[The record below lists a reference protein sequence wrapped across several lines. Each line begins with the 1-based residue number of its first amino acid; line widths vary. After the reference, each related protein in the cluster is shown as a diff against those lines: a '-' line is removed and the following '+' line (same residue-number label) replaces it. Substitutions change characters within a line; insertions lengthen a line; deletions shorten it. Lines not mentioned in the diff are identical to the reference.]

1 MSKDERKAIGVFSEK
16 ERDQVEKAIETFP
29 LIDVKVETFVE
40 GEKEI
45 AVGDILTIRITIT
58 QTNVKEGGRSGY
70 VHSNKFPF
78 LKQSSWYFVFAD
90 NDQNNFF
97 ALEKLNVRDKVYV
110 KEVKERM
117 TVAGR
122 IMLNVILK
130 NDSYKGF
137 DKQVKIDFPV
147 LPIAQRA
154 NVEYDEED
162 IQAAKEPSLMQSVVE
177 AGGASDDELEEN
189 PDPPGGLSNGPAPHV
204 HGPNCNH
211 GPMPPQQ

>member
-1 MSKDERKAIGVFSEK
+1 MSKEERKAIGVFSDS

-45 AVGDILTIRITIT
+45 AVGDILTIKISIT
-58 QTNVKEGGRSGY
+58 QLNVKEGNRNGF

-78 LKQSSWYFVFAD
+78 LKQSAWYFVFAD
-90 NDQNNFF
+90 NEQNNFF
-97 ALEKLNVRDKVYV
+97 ALEKLNVRDRVYV

-122 IMLNVILK
+122 IMLNVLLK

-147 LPIAQRA
+147 LPSAQRA

-162 IQAAKEPSLMQSVVE
+162 IQAAKEPSLLQTVTD

-189 PDPPGGLSNGPAPHV
+189 PDPPGGLSPAPHV

-211 GPMPPQQ
+211 GPMPPQ